1 MGIKSFQ
8 GRKVEPEKVESKAV
22 RVADYMVKDIITF
35 RSDQTI
41 YEVMELLIKNNISG
55 GCVVDKKNNLL
66 GVISKGDCLKH
77 ISDSKYFNMPID
89 DISVEKRMT
98 SNVDTI
104 DVDMS
109 LLDAAKKFVE
119 NHFRLFPVTEK
130 GKLVGQ
136 ISESDVIRAALNLRG
151 QNWHS

>member
-8 GRKVEPEKVESKAV
+8 GRKAEPEKIKSKAV
-22 RVADYMVKDIITF
+22 RVGDYMVSNLITF
-35 RSDQTI
+35 RTDQTI
-41 YEVMELLIKNNISG
+41 YEVMELLIKKNISG
-55 GCVVDKKNNLL
+55 GCVVDEKNNLL
-66 GVISKGDCLKH
+66 GIISKGDCLKH

-98 SNVDTI
+98 SNVQTI
-104 DVDMS
+104 DVEMS

-119 NHFRLFPVTEK
+119 NHFRRFPVTDK

-136 ISESDVIRAALNLRG
+136 ISQSDVIRAALNLRG

>member
-8 GRKVEPEKVESKAV
+8 GRKAEPEKIESKKAN
-22 RVADYMVKDIITF
+22 VADYMIKDLITF
-35 RSDQTI
+35 QADQNI
-41 YEVMELLIKNNISG
+41 YEVMEILLKNKISG
-55 GCVVDKKNNLL
+55 GCVVDKENKLL
-66 GVISKGDCLKH
+66 GIISKGDCLEH
-77 ISDSKYFNMPID
+77 ISDSRYFNMPIE

-98 SNVDTI
+98 SNVQTI
-104 DVDMS
+104 DVGMS

-119 NHFRLFPVTEK
+119 HKFRRFPVTEN

-136 ISESDVIRAALNLRG
+136 ISQSDVIRAALDLRG

>member
-8 GRKVEPEKVESKAV
+8 GPKVEPEKIVSKEV
-22 RVADYMVKDIITF
+22 RVADYMVKDLITF
-35 RSDQTI
+35 RKDQTI
-41 YEVMELLIKNNISG
+41 YEVMELLIKNKISG
-55 GCVVDKKNNLL
+55 GCVVDEKNNLI
-66 GVISKGDCLKH
+66 GIISKGDCLKH
-77 ISDSKYFNMPID
+77 ISDSKYFNMPVD

-98 SNVDTI
+98 PNVQTI
-104 DVDMS
+104 DVEMS

-119 NHFRLFPVTEK
+119 NNFRRFPVTEN

-136 ISESDVIRAALNLRG
+136 ITQSDVLRAALNLRG

>member
-8 GRKVEPEKVESKAV
+8 GPKVEPEKVISKEV
-22 RVADYMVKDIITF
+22 RVADYMVKDLITF
-35 RSDQTI
+35 RKDQTI
-41 YEVMELLIKNNISG
+41 YEVMELLIKNKISG
-55 GCVVDKKNNLL
+55 GCVVDEKNNLI
-66 GVISKGDCLKH
+66 GIISKGDCLKH
-77 ISDSKYFNMPID
+77 ISDSKYFNMPVD

-98 SNVDTI
+98 PKVQTI
-104 DVDMS
+104 DIEMS

-119 NHFRLFPVTEK
+119 NNFRRFPVTEN

-136 ISESDVIRAALNLRG
+136 ITQSDVLRAALNLRG